1 MLKTRSAYWL
11 ILPAVLVILIFG
23 AIPLLISLVYS
34 FMSANPYGG
43 VATPFTLG
51 AYVQMLYDQDFDGS
65 LIFMPDY
72 LIIAFRSFYLAL
84 ATTILSLAIGFPVAW
99 YIVCQPPSRRKILLT
114 LVSLPFWIN
123 TLIRTYCWMLILRDE
138 GLANKFLGW
147 LGFISHPLPLLYNQ
161 GSVLLGLVYTFLPF
175 MVLPIYA
182 TLERLDPRLI
192 EAAYDLYAN
201 RFQLF
206 RRVIWPLTKPGV
218 AAGTVLVFAPA
229 LGSFLQPDLLGGGKQ
244 LLIGS
249 LIEMQFTSS
258 RNWPFGAALSMLVTF
273 AVIISLAWQRW
284 RSKRA
289 AAAQAA

>member
-1 MLKTRSAYWL
+1 MPPTFS
-11 ILPAVLVILIFG
+11 
-23 AIPLLISLVYS
+23 
-34 FMSANPYGG
+34 
-43 VATPFTLG
+43 

-72 LIIAFRSFYLAL
+72 MWIALRSLYLAL
-84 ATTILSLAIGFPVAW
+84 MTTVLSLAIGFPVAW
-99 YIVCQPPSRRKILLT
+99 YIVCQSSTRRKVLLT

-123 TLIRTYCWMLILRDE
+123 TLIRTYCWILILRDQ
-138 GLANKFLGW
+138 GLINRTLKSIG
-147 LGFISHPLPLLYNQ
+147 IIQHPLPLLYNQ
-161 GSVLLGLVYTFLPF
+161 GAILLGLVYTFLPF

-192 EAAYDLYAN
+192 EAGYDLYAN

-206 RRVIWPLTKPGV
+206 RRVIWPLTKPGI

-229 LGSFLQPDLLGGGKQ
+229 LGAFLQPDLLGGGKQ

-273 AVIISLAWQRW
+273 AVLLALAWQSR
-284 RSKRA
+284 RSKPRA
-289 AAAQAA
+289 EARA

>member
-1 MLKTRSAYWL
+1 MLKPPPVFWL
-11 ILPAVLVILIFG
+11 LLPAVGVIFIFG

-34 FMSANPYGG
+34 FLTANPYGG
-43 VATPFTLG
+43 VAMPPTFSS
-51 AYVQMLYDQDFDGS
+51 YVQMLFDQDFDGS

-72 LIIAFRSFYLAL
+72 MWIALRSLYLAL
-84 ATTILSLAIGFPVAW
+84 MTTVLSLAIGFPVAW
-99 YIVCQPPSRRKILLT
+99 YIVCQSATRRKVLLT

-123 TLIRTYCWMLILRDE
+123 TLIRTYCWILILRDQ
-138 GLANKFLGW
+138 GLINRFLNNMG
-147 LGFISHPLPLLYNQ
+147 IIQHPLPLLYNQ
-161 GSVLLGLVYTFLPF
+161 GAILLGLVYTFLPF

-192 EAAYDLYAN
+192 EAGYDLYAN

-206 RRVIWPLTKPGV
+206 RRVIWPLTRPGI

-229 LGSFLQPDLLGGGKQ
+229 LGAFLQPDLLGGGKQ

-273 AVIISLAWQRW
+273 AVLLALAWQSR
-284 RSKRA
+284 RSKPRA
-289 AAAQAA
+289 EARA

>member
-1 MLKTRSAYWL
+1 MIKIPAVFWL
-11 ILPAVLVILIFG
+11 LLPAVGVIFIFG

-34 FMSANPYGG
+34 FLTANPYGG
-43 VATPFTLG
+43 VAMPPTFSS
-51 AYVQMLYDQDFDGS
+51 YVQMLYDQDFDGS

-72 LIIAFRSFYLAL
+72 IWIVVRSLYLAL
-84 ATTILSLAIGFPVAW
+84 MTTVLSLAIGFPVAW
-99 YIVCQPPSRRKILLT
+99 YIVCQSSTRRKVLLT

-123 TLIRTYCWMLILRDE
+123 TLIRTYCWILILRDE
-138 GLANKFLGW
+138 GLINRFLEW
-147 LGFISHPLPLLYNQ
+147 LSIAQHPLPLLYNQ
-161 GSVLLGLVYTFLPF
+161 GAILVGLVYTFLPF

-192 EAAYDLYAN
+192 EAAYDLYAD
-201 RFQLF
+201 RWQLF
-206 RRVIWPLTKPGV
+206 RRVIWPLTKPGI

-229 LGSFLQPDLLGGGKQ
+229 LGAFLQPDLLGGGKQ

-273 AVIISLAWQRW
+273 AVLVALAWQSR
-284 RSKRA
+284 RSKA
-289 AAAQAA
+289 AAEAQA